1 MMRYSEEFKRDSV
14 ALVRQSGSQRQV
26 CRDLGVSKSAL
37 SKWVSDADRAGQG
50 LPLPRDMTAAEDT
63 QIRELIKRNRLLEQ
77 ENEVLRRAAAYLSQI
92 HIAPPK

>member
-1 MMRYSEEFKRDSV
+1 MMRHSEDFRRDAV
-14 ALVRQSGSQRQV
+14 ALVRQSGLQRQV

-37 SKWVSDADRAGQG
+37 SKCVSDADRLGQG
-50 LPLPRDMTAAEDT
+50 LPLPRDVTPAEDL
-63 QIRELIKRNRLLEQ
+63 QIRELIKRNRLLGQ